1 MDPDY
6 TSPEELKMIA
16 LQFMGQQIGEL
27 KELDKNIINRT
38 NSLQGNQINVQ
49 QVLKTL
55 PQSNAQHRPQQQTQS
70 VRSQPSVTH
79 VVQSNPASDYFDK
92 ILAKLDTIIK
102 LLEK

>member
-38 NSLQGNQINVQ
+38 NSLQGNQLKVQ
-49 QVLKTL
+49 DVLKTL
-55 PQSNAQHRPQQQTQS
+55 PQTNRPVQQRPAPQNYS
-70 VRSQPSVTH
+70 APIQPALPSIKPSFD
-79 VVQSNPASDYFDK
+79 QLDK
-92 ILAKLDTIIK
+92 ILEKLDTIIK

>member
-55 PQSNAQHRPQQQTQS
+55 PQSNSQQRPQQQPHLTK
-70 VRSQPSVTH
+70 SQPTVNYTA
-79 VVQSNPASDYFDK
+79 QSSPASDYFDK
-92 ILAKLDTIIK
+92 ILSKLDTIIK